1 MAVDPRSSLE
11 APPAAPRTSWLY
23 RVWKIIFI
31 LFCFELGVFLV
42 VFPWLDYWSSNSI
55 ASLTPWMINV
65 WDSPYFRGAL
75 SGLGVVNI
83 YISLAEVFRFRR
95 MPVDRMKLSSL

>member
-1 MAVDPRSSLE
+1 MV
-11 APPAAPRTSWLY
+11 
-23 RVWKIIFI
+23 
-31 LFCFELGVFLV
+31 G
-42 VFPWLDYWSSNSI
+42 
-55 ASLTPWMINV
+55 V

-95 MPVDRMKLSSL
+95 TPADT